1 MVELLLL
8 AAALSADNF
17 AVSIGYGSSNTRI
30 SPGMTALLNLF
41 CSAALVAS
49 AQFGKRFLQSA
60 GPEWGTRVGA
70 GCFFL
75 MGTLK
80 IFEELRKRRRKK
92 QGKPEARLEHLEKQ
106 LHPLEF
112 GLLAVSM
119 SVDGIVSGVFAADL
133 PVTGGQIFFSLAR
146 NSIRANRRLY
156 TPYIL
161 TSVGMAAMYA
171 GTAIGKKTGQK
182 NGGNGALFGGILFY
196 LLAFLKLT

>member
-80 IFEELRKRRRKK
+80 IFEELRKPQKKKAGKTRSKTGTSGKTAPPTGIWPAGGFDVGGWNCLRRLCRGSSGDRRTDLFCLLRGRNGGDVCRNCHRKKDGAEKRRK
-92 QGKPEARLEHLEKQ
+92 RST
-106 LHPLEF
+106 
-112 GLLAVSM
+112 VRRN
-119 SVDGIVSGVFAADL
+119 SVLFTGVFKAHIEL
-133 PVTGGQIFFSLAR
+133 HVRKKNQQIPA
-146 NSIRANRRLY
+146 
-156 TPYIL
+156 
-161 TSVGMAAMYA
+161 
-171 GTAIGKKTGQK
+171 
-182 NGGNGALFGGILFY
+182 
-196 LLAFLKLT
+196 

>member
-119 SVDGIVSGVFAADL
+119 SVDGIVSGGSSGDRRTDL
-133 PVTGGQIFFSLAR
+133 FCLLRGRNGGDVCRNCHRKKDGAEKRRKRSTVRR
-146 NSIRANRRLY
+146 NSVLFTGVFKAHIELHVR
-156 TPYIL
+156 
-161 TSVGMAAMYA
+161 
-171 GTAIGKKTGQK
+171 KKNQQIP
-182 NGGNGALFGGILFY
+182 A
-196 LLAFLKLT
+196 

>member
-133 PVTGGQIFFSLAR
+133 PVTGGQIFFCLLRGRNGGDVCRNCHRKKDGAEKRRKRSTVRR
-146 NSIRANRRLY
+146 NSVLFTGVFKAHIELHVR
-156 TPYIL
+156 
-161 TSVGMAAMYA
+161 
-171 GTAIGKKTGQK
+171 KKNQQIP
-182 NGGNGALFGGILFY
+182 A
-196 LLAFLKLT
+196 

>member
-80 IFEELRKRRRKK
+80 TEKTQKKKAGKTRNKTGTSGKTAPPTGIWPAGGFDVGGWNCLRRLCRGSSGDRRTDLFCLLRGRNGGDVCRNCHRKKDGAEKRRKRSTVRRNSVLFTGVFKAHIELHVRKK
-92 QGKPEARLEHLEKQ
+92 NQ
-106 LHPLEF
+106 
-112 GLLAVSM
+112 
-119 SVDGIVSGVFAADL
+119 
-133 PVTGGQIFFSLAR
+133 QIPA
-146 NSIRANRRLY
+146 
-156 TPYIL
+156 
-161 TSVGMAAMYA
+161 
-171 GTAIGKKTGQK
+171 
-182 NGGNGALFGGILFY
+182 
-196 LLAFLKLT
+196 

>member
-112 GLLAVSM
+112 WPAGGFDVGGWNCLRRLCRGSSGDRRTDLFCLLRGRNGGDVCRNCHRKKDGAEKRRKRSTVRRN
-119 SVDGIVSGVFAADL
+119 SVLFTGVFKAHIEL
-133 PVTGGQIFFSLAR
+133 HVRKKNQQIPA
-146 NSIRANRRLY
+146 
-156 TPYIL
+156 
-161 TSVGMAAMYA
+161 
-171 GTAIGKKTGQK
+171 
-182 NGGNGALFGGILFY
+182 
-196 LLAFLKLT
+196 

>member
-80 IFEELRKRRRKK
+80 IFEELRNAEEKSRETRSKTGTSGKTAPPTGIWPAGGFDVGGWNCLRRLCRGSSGDRRTDLFCLLRGRNGGDVCRNCHRKKDGAEKRRKRSTVRRNSVLFTGVFKAHIELHVRKK
-92 QGKPEARLEHLEKQ
+92 NQ
-106 LHPLEF
+106 
-112 GLLAVSM
+112 
-119 SVDGIVSGVFAADL
+119 
-133 PVTGGQIFFSLAR
+133 QIPA
-146 NSIRANRRLY
+146 
-156 TPYIL
+156 
-161 TSVGMAAMYA
+161 
-171 GTAIGKKTGQK
+171 
-182 NGGNGALFGGILFY
+182 
-196 LLAFLKLT
+196 

>member
-92 QGKPEARLEHLEKQ
+92 QGKTRSKTGTSGKTAPPTGIWPAGGFDVGGWNCLRRLCRGSSGDRRTDLFCLLRGRNGGDVCRNCHRKKDGAEKRRKRST
-106 LHPLEF
+106 
-112 GLLAVSM
+112 VRRN
-119 SVDGIVSGVFAADL
+119 SVLFTGVFKAHIEL
-133 PVTGGQIFFSLAR
+133 HVRKKNQQIPA
-146 NSIRANRRLY
+146 
-156 TPYIL
+156 
-161 TSVGMAAMYA
+161 
-171 GTAIGKKTGQK
+171 
-182 NGGNGALFGGILFY
+182 
-196 LLAFLKLT
+196 

>member
-92 QGKPEARLEHLEKQ
+92 AGKTRNKTGTSGKTAPSTGIWPAGGFDVGGWNCLRRLCRGSSGDRRTDLFCLLRGRNGGDVCRNCHRKKDGAEKRRKRST
-106 LHPLEF
+106 
-112 GLLAVSM
+112 VRRN
-119 SVDGIVSGVFAADL
+119 SVLFTGVFKAHIEL
-133 PVTGGQIFFSLAR
+133 HVRKKNQQIPA
-146 NSIRANRRLY
+146 
-156 TPYIL
+156 
-161 TSVGMAAMYA
+161 
-171 GTAIGKKTGQK
+171 
-182 NGGNGALFGGILFY
+182 
-196 LLAFLKLT
+196 

>member
-92 QGKPEARLEHLEKQ
+92 AGKTRSKTGTSGKTAPSTGIWPAGGFDVGGWNCLRRLCRGSSGDRRTDLFCLLRGRNGGDVCRNCHRKKDGAEKRRKRST
-106 LHPLEF
+106 
-112 GLLAVSM
+112 VRRN
-119 SVDGIVSGVFAADL
+119 SVLFTGVFKAHIEL
-133 PVTGGQIFFSLAR
+133 HVRKKNQQIPA
-146 NSIRANRRLY
+146 
-156 TPYIL
+156 
-161 TSVGMAAMYA
+161 
-171 GTAIGKKTGQK
+171 
-182 NGGNGALFGGILFY
+182 
-196 LLAFLKLT
+196 

>member
-119 SVDGIVSGVFAADL
+119 SVEWNCL
-133 PVTGGQIFFSLAR
+133 
-146 NSIRANRRLY
+146 RRLCRGSSGDRR
-156 TPYIL
+156 TDL
-161 TSVGMAAMYA
+161 FCLLRGR
-171 GTAIGKKTGQK
+171 
-182 NGGNGALFGGILFY
+182 NGGDVCRNCHRKKDGRETEHCSEEFCSIYWRF
-196 LLAFLKLT
+196 

>member
-92 QGKPEARLEHLEKQ
+92 AGKTRNKTGTSGKTAPPTGIWPAGGFDVGGWNCLRRLCRGSSGDRRTDLFCLLRGRNGGDVCRNCHRKKDGAEKRRKRST
-106 LHPLEF
+106 
-112 GLLAVSM
+112 VRRN
-119 SVDGIVSGVFAADL
+119 SVLFTGVFKAHIEL
-133 PVTGGQIFFSLAR
+133 HVRKKNQQIPA
-146 NSIRANRRLY
+146 
-156 TPYIL
+156 
-161 TSVGMAAMYA
+161 
-171 GTAIGKKTGQK
+171 
-182 NGGNGALFGGILFY
+182 
-196 LLAFLKLT
+196 

>member
-60 GPEWGTRVGA
+60 EWNGNQS
-70 GCFFL
+70 GCGLLFL

-80 IFEELRKRRRKK
+80 IFEELRKRRRKSRK
-92 QGKPEARLEHLEKQ
+92 TRNKTGTSGKTAP
-106 LHPLEF
+106 PT
-112 GLLAVSM
+112 
-119 SVDGIVSGVFAADL
+119 GIWPA
-133 PVTGGQIFFSLAR
+133 GGFNVGGWNCL
-146 NSIRANRRLY
+146 RRLCRGSSGDRR
-156 TPYIL
+156 TDL
-161 TSVGMAAMYA
+161 FASFAVGMAAMYA

>member
-80 IFEELRKRRRKK
+80 TQKKKAGKTRSKTGTSGKTAPPTGIWPAGGFDVGGWNCLRRLCRGSSGDRRTDLFCLLRGRNGGDVCRNCHRKKDGAEKRRKRSTVRRNSVLFTGVFKAHIELHVRKK
-92 QGKPEARLEHLEKQ
+92 NQ
-106 LHPLEF
+106 
-112 GLLAVSM
+112 
-119 SVDGIVSGVFAADL
+119 
-133 PVTGGQIFFSLAR
+133 QIPA
-146 NSIRANRRLY
+146 
-156 TPYIL
+156 
-161 TSVGMAAMYA
+161 
-171 GTAIGKKTGQK
+171 
-182 NGGNGALFGGILFY
+182 
-196 LLAFLKLT
+196 

>member
-92 QGKPEARLEHLEKQ
+92 QGKPETRLEHLEKQ
-106 LHPLEF
+106 LHPGIWPAGGFDVGGWNCLRRLCRGSSGDRRTDLF
-112 GLLAVSM
+112 CLLRGRNGGDVCRNCHRKKDGAEKRRKRSTVRRN
-119 SVDGIVSGVFAADL
+119 SVLFTGVFKAHIEL
-133 PVTGGQIFFSLAR
+133 HVRKKNQQIPA
-146 NSIRANRRLY
+146 
-156 TPYIL
+156 
-161 TSVGMAAMYA
+161 
-171 GTAIGKKTGQK
+171 
-182 NGGNGALFGGILFY
+182 
-196 LLAFLKLT
+196 

>member
-92 QGKPEARLEHLEKQ
+92 QGKPETRLEHLEKQ

-119 SVDGIVSGVFAADL
+119 SVDGILRRLCRGSSGDRRTDLFCLLRGRNGGDVCRNCHRKKDGAEKRRKRSTVRRNSVLFTGVFKAHIEL
-133 PVTGGQIFFSLAR
+133 HVRKKNQQIPA
-146 NSIRANRRLY
+146 
-156 TPYIL
+156 
-161 TSVGMAAMYA
+161 
-171 GTAIGKKTGQK
+171 
-182 NGGNGALFGGILFY
+182 
-196 LLAFLKLT
+196 

>member
-92 QGKPEARLEHLEKQ
+92 QGKPETRREHLEKTAPPTGIWPAGGFDVGGWNC
-106 LHPLEF
+106 LRRLCRGSSGDRRTDLF
-112 GLLAVSM
+112 CLLRGRNGGDVCRNCHRKKDGAEKRRKRSTVRRN
-119 SVDGIVSGVFAADL
+119 SVLFTGVFKAHIEL
-133 PVTGGQIFFSLAR
+133 HVRKKNQQIPA
-146 NSIRANRRLY
+146 
-156 TPYIL
+156 
-161 TSVGMAAMYA
+161 
-171 GTAIGKKTGQK
+171 
-182 NGGNGALFGGILFY
+182 
-196 LLAFLKLT
+196 

>member
-1 MVELLLL
+1 MVELFLL

-60 GPEWGTRVGA
+60 GRNGE
-70 GCFFL
+70 
-75 MGTLK
+75 
-80 IFEELRKRRRKK
+80 
-92 QGKPEARLEHLEKQ
+92 QGGG
-106 LHPLEF
+106 
-112 GLLAVSM
+112 GLLFSYGNAENFRRTEKTQKKKAGKNRSKTGT
-119 SVDGIVSGVFAADL
+119 SGKTAPPAGIWPA
-133 PVTGGQIFFSLAR
+133 GGFDVGGWNCL
-146 NSIRANRRLY
+146 RRLCRGSSGDRR
-156 TPYIL
+156 TDL
-161 TSVGMAAMYA
+161 FASFAVGMAAMYA

>member
-92 QGKPEARLEHLEKQ
+92 QGKPETRLEHLEKQ
-106 LHPLEF
+106 LLLHHNHRYHQENSTECLMDSSYHPL
-112 GLLAVSM
+112 
-119 SVDGIVSGVFAADL
+119 
-133 PVTGGQIFFSLAR
+133 R
-146 NSIRANRRLY
+146 Y
-156 TPYIL
+156 H
-161 TSVGMAAMYA
+161 
-171 GTAIGKKTGQK
+171 
-182 NGGNGALFGGILFY
+182 
-196 LLAFLKLT
+196 

>member
-1 MVELLLL
+1 MVELFLL

-92 QGKPEARLEHLEKQ
+92 QGKPETRLEHLEKQ

-119 SVDGIVSGVFAADL
+119 SVDGIVSGRLCRGSSGDRRTDL
-133 PVTGGQIFFSLAR
+133 FCLLRGRNGGDVCRNCHRKKDGAEKRRKRSTVRR
-146 NSIRANRRLY
+146 NSVLFTGVFKAHIELHVR
-156 TPYIL
+156 
-161 TSVGMAAMYA
+161 
-171 GTAIGKKTGQK
+171 KKNQQIP
-182 NGGNGALFGGILFY
+182 A
-196 LLAFLKLT
+196 

>member
-133 PVTGGQIFFSLAR
+133 PVTGGQIFCLLR
-146 NSIRANRRLY
+146 GR
-156 TPYIL
+156 
-161 TSVGMAAMYA
+161 
-171 GTAIGKKTGQK
+171 
-182 NGGNGALFGGILFY
+182 NGGDVCRNCHRKKDGDRKTAETEHCSEEFCSIYWRF
-196 LLAFLKLT
+196 